1 LSFSGHG
8 PTLATFPARLRDIL
22 ADVVRRLMALLAL
35 AVALTACQL
44 DVTVDVVVD
53 PDGTGQIAVTIVA
66 DQEILD
72 QIPTLAEDLV
82 LADVIEAGWSIDG
95 PRAPDDGSGGLFLQM
110 THPFR
115 SQGEATNLLQSLGPP
130 FTQMEVGR
138 DLNGDVTTNQLR
150 GRLILVDGFNAFADA
165 DLVAAVG
172 SQPFA
177 AKIAASGATPE
188 QNMSIT
194 VRALLP
200 GVLKS
205 DTTNVE
211 PNEGG
216 ILEWAVPLDGSA
228 LQWQAE
234 TTQQPSEGQRWARPL
249 SIAALVA
256 LVGWV
261 VFMGFFIVYVAFA
274 RSRRARA
281 YKHRHL

>member
-1 LSFSGHG
+1 M
-8 PTLATFPARLRDIL
+8 ANVI
-22 ADVVRRLMALLAL
+22 RRLMAFLAL

-53 PDGTGQIAVTIVA
+53 PDGVGQIAVTIVA

-72 QIPTLAEDLV
+72 QIPTLADDLV
-82 LADVIEAGWSIDG
+82 LDDVIEAGWSIDG

-138 DLNGDVTTNQLR
+138 GRNGDVTTNQLR
-150 GRLILVDGFNAFADA
+150 GRLVLVDGFDSFADA

-177 AKIAASGATPE
+177 AQIAAAGATPE
-188 QNMSIT
+188 ENMSVT
-194 VRALLP
+194 VRASLP

-211 PNEGG
+211 PNQAG
-216 ILEWAVPLDGSA
+216 ILEWAVPLDGTA

-234 TTQQPSEGQRWARPL
+234 TTQQPGEGQRWARPL

-261 VFMGFFIVYVAFA
+261 AFMGLFIIYVAFA
-274 RSRRARA
+274 RFRRARA
-281 YKHRHL
+281 YKHRHLSRP

>member
-1 LSFSGHG
+1 M
-8 PTLATFPARLRDIL
+8 ANVI
-22 ADVVRRLMALLAL
+22 RRLIAFLTL

-72 QIPTLAEDLV
+72 QIPTLADDLV
-82 LADVIEAGWSIDG
+82 LNDVIKAGWSIDG
-95 PRAPDDGSGGLFLQM
+95 PRSPGDGSGGLFLQM

-138 DLNGDVTTNQLR
+138 GLNGDVTTNQLR
-150 GRLILVDGFNAFADA
+150 GRLVLVDGFDAFADA

-177 AKIAASGATPE
+177 AQIAAAGATPE
-188 QNMSIT
+188 ENMSVT
-194 VRALLP
+194 VRASLP
-200 GVLKS
+200 GVLES

-211 PNEGG
+211 PNQAG
-216 ILEWAVPLDGSA
+216 ILEWAVPLDGTA
-228 LQWQAE
+228 
-234 TTQQPSEGQRWARPL
+234 TPSGKLKPRSNPARVSVGHARCRSLHSSLSLAGSHSWGCSSSTWPSPAPDEL
-249 SIAALVA
+249 APTSIATLA
-256 LVGWV
+256 
-261 VFMGFFIVYVAFA
+261 AF
-274 RSRRARA
+274 
-281 YKHRHL
+281 

>member
-1 LSFSGHG
+1 
-8 PTLATFPARLRDIL
+8 
-22 ADVVRRLMALLAL
+22 M
-35 AVALTACQL
+35 
-44 DVTVDVVVD
+44 
-53 PDGTGQIAVTIVA
+53 
-66 DQEILD
+66 E
-72 QIPTLAEDLV
+72 
-82 LADVIEAGWSIDG
+82 
-95 PRAPDDGSGGLFLQM
+95 SGGLFLQM

-138 DLNGDVTTNQLR
+138 GLNGDVTTNQLR
-150 GRLILVDGFNAFADA
+150 GRLVLVDGFDAFADA

-177 AKIAASGATPE
+177 AQIAAAGATPE
-188 QNMSIT
+188 ENMSVT
-194 VRALLP
+194 VRASLP
-200 GVLKS
+200 GVLES
-205 DTTNVE
+205 DKTNVE

-234 TTQQPSEGQRWARPL
+234 TTQQPGEGQRWARPL

-261 VFMGFFIVYVAFA
+261 AFMGLFIIYVALRPLSPSPRLQTPPPRPPLKLGLRFRFTSSSAGQPA
-274 RSRRARA
+274 RESRPFRQGL
-281 YKHRHL
+281 HDIP